1 MSSLPCEVIGRTLGA
16 LFTCS
21 EVNNN
26 TRIRTPF
33 LYPDGDVIDLF
44 YTEPDGKPTV
54 TDFGETLRWLRM
66 QSLSPRRSP
75 RQQKLVEDVCLN
87 HGIELHNGMLMSQVK
102 KEENLAETVIRL
114 TQGAM
119 RVADLWFTLRTRAI
133 ESASEEVELFF
144 TEKGIK
150 FERNQSLVGRSG
162 RAWRVDF
169 LTRMPRRNS
178 LLYVLSTGSR
188 AAARS
193 LVEHVVAAWYDLS
206 SLKIGPDTLYLIS
219 LFDDTM
225 DIWNP
230 EDFNLVQDLSAITR
244 WSKPDELLEVLAA

>member
-1 MSSLPCEVIGRTLGA
+1 MISSPCDVIGQTLGT

-21 EVNNN
+21 EVNNYI
-26 TRIRTPF
+26 RIRTPF

-44 YTEPDGKPTV
+44 YTELDGEPNV

-66 QSLSPRRSP
+66 QSLSPKRSP
-75 RQQKLVEDVCLN
+75 KQQKLIEDVCLN
-87 HGIELHNGMLMSQVK
+87 HGIELYKGMLMSRVK
-102 KEENLAETVIRL
+102 KGESLAKTVIRVS
-114 TQGAM
+114 QGAM
-119 RVADLWFTLRTRAI
+119 RTADLWFTLRTRAI

-144 TEKGIK
+144 AEKGIK
-150 FERNQSLVGRSG
+150 FERYQSFAGKSG
-162 RAWRVDF
+162 RTWRVDF
-169 LTRMPRRNS
+169 LTRMPQKES
-178 LLYVLSTGSR
+178 LLYILSTGSR

-206 SLKIGPDTLYLIS
+206 SLKVDPHILNFIS

-230 EDFNLVQDLSAITR
+230 EDFNLVQDLSTITC

>member
-1 MSSLPCEVIGRTLGA
+1 MSSSPCEVIGRTLGT

-21 EVNNN
+21 EVNNYM
-26 TRIRTPF
+26 RIRTPF

-44 YTEPDGKPTV
+44 YTEPDGTPTV

-87 HGIELHNGMLMSQVK
+87 HGIELYNGMLMSRVK
-102 KEENLAETVIRL
+102 KGEGLAQTVIRVS
-114 TQGAM
+114 QGAM
-119 RVADLWFTLRTRAI
+119 RTADLWFTLRTRAI

-144 TEKGIK
+144 AEKGVK
-150 FERNQSLVGRSG
+150 FERNQSLAGRSG
-162 RAWRVDF
+162 RTWRVDF
-169 LTRMPRRNS
+169 LTRMPKRNS

-188 AAARS
+188 AAARG

-206 SLKIGPDTLYLIS
+206 SLKIGPDTLHFIS

-230 EDFNLVQDLSAITR
+230 EDFSLVQDLSTITR
-244 WSKPDELLEVLAA
+244 WSKPDELFEVLAV